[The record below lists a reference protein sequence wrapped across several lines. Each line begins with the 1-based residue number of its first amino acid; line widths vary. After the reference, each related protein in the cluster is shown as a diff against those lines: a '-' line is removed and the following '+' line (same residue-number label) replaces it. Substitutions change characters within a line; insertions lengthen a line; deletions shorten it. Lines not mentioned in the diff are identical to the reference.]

1 MLSSHRRD
9 TDAIPTFCRQGENTM
24 TRTIGNPLSW
34 FVEATFGAG
43 RTAAEAT
50 DALRGHADSPPRVR
64 TLTTADLRTALRRGI
79 EDFGALRS
87 DVIFLILIYPIIGI
101 AMALT
106 AFETARLPMI
116 FPLAA
121 GFTLLGPVVATGLYE
136 MSRQREAT
144 GKAGWGAAFSV
155 IRAPVIVPV
164 VVLGAVL
171 MAVFLAWMF
180 AASLIYNVT
189 LGPQPPASIGGFVSD
204 VLTTGPGWAMVILG
218 MGVGAAFAAMVLALS
233 LTAFPMLIDR
243 RSGVMVAVLTSLRV
257 VQENPRVSVTWG
269 MIVAVAMLLGTLPLF
284 LGLVIVLP
292 VLGHATWHLY
302 RAAVPGEAT

>member
-1 MLSSHRRD
+1 
-9 TDAIPTFCRQGENTM
+9 
-24 TRTIGNPLSW
+24 
-34 FVEATFGAG
+34 
-43 RTAAEAT
+43 
-50 DALRGHADSPPRVR
+50 
-64 TLTTADLRTALRRGI
+64 
-79 EDFGALRS
+79 
-87 DVIFLILIYPIIGI
+87 
-101 AMALT
+101 
-106 AFETARLPMI
+106 
-116 FPLAA
+116 
-121 GFTLLGPVVATGLYE
+121 
-136 MSRQREAT
+136 
-144 GKAGWGAAFSV
+144 
-155 IRAPVIVPV
+155 
-164 VVLGAVL
+164 L

-189 LGPQPPASIGGFVSD
+189 LGPQPPASLGGFVSD

-218 MGVGAAFAAMVLALS
+218 MGVGAAFAAMVLALR

-243 RSGVMVAVLTSLRV
+243 RAGVMVAVLTSLRV

>member
-1 MLSSHRRD
+1 
-9 TDAIPTFCRQGENTM
+9 M

-34 FVEATFGAG
+34 AAEATFGAG

-50 DALRGHADSPPRVR
+50 ESLRGHAHTPPAVR
-64 TLTTADLRTALRRGI
+64 TLTTADLRHALRRGLD
-79 EDFGALRS
+79 DFATLRS
-87 DVIFLILIYPIIGI
+87 DVIFLILIYPIIGV
-101 AMALT
+101 ALALT
-106 AFETARLPMI
+106 AFHMARLPMI

-144 GKAGWGAAFSV
+144 GQAGWGAAFSV

-171 MAVFLAWMF
+171 MGLFLAWMF
-180 AASLIYNVT
+180 AASVIYNAT
-189 LGPQPPASIGGFVSD
+189 LGPQPPASVAGFLGD
-204 VLTTGPGWAMVILG
+204 VLTTGPGWAMMVAG
-218 MGVGAAFAAMVLALS
+218 MGAGAVFAALVLALS

-243 RSGVMVAVLTSLRV
+243 RAGLLVAVLTSLKV
-257 VQENPRVSVTWG
+257 VQENPRISAIWG
-269 MIVAVAMLLGTLPLF
+269 LIVAGAMLLGTLPLF

-302 RAAVPGEAT
+302 RAAVPGESG

>member
-1 MLSSHRRD
+1 
-9 TDAIPTFCRQGENTM
+9 M

-34 FVEATFGAG
+34 AAEATFGAG

-50 DALRGHADSPPRVR
+50 DALRGHADTPPAVR
-64 TLTTADLRTALRRGI
+64 TLTTDDLRTALRRGLD
-79 EDFGALRS
+79 DFATLRS
-87 DVIFLILIYPIIGI
+87 DVIFLILIYPIIGV
-101 AMALT
+101 ALALT
-106 AFETARLPMI
+106 AFHMARLPMI

-164 VVLGAVL
+164 IALGAVL
-171 MAVFLAWMF
+171 MGLFLAWMF
-180 AASLIYNVT
+180 AASVIYNAT
-189 LGPQPPASIGGFVSD
+189 LGPQPPASVAGFVGD
-204 VLTTGPGWAMVILG
+204 VLTTGPGWAMMVAG
-218 MGVGAAFAAMVLALS
+218 MGVGAVFAAIVLALS

-243 RSGVMVAVLTSLRV
+243 RAGVLVAVLTSLRV
-257 VQENPRVSVTWG
+257 VQENPGVSAIWG
-269 MIVAVAMLLGTLPLF
+269 MIVAVAMMLGTLPLF

-302 RAAVPGEAT
+302 RAAVPGEEG

>member
-1 MLSSHRRD
+1 
-9 TDAIPTFCRQGENTM
+9 M

-34 FVEATFGAG
+34 AAEATFGAG
-43 RTAAEAT
+43 RGAAGAT
-50 DALRGHADSPPRVR
+50 DALRGHTDTPPAVR
-64 TLTTADLRTALRRGI
+64 RLGNDDLRMALRRGI

-87 DVIFLILIYPIIGI
+87 DVIFLILIYPIIG
-101 AMALT
+101 MVLALT
-106 AFETARLPMI
+106 AFHMARLPML

-144 GKAGWGAAFSV
+144 GHAGWGAAFSV

-164 VVLGAVL
+164 IVLGGVL
-171 MAVFLAWMF
+171 MGLFLAWMF
-180 AASLIYNVT
+180 AASVIYNAT
-189 LGPQPPASIGGFVSD
+189 LGPEPPTSVTGFIGD
-204 VLTTGPGWAMVILG
+204 VLTTGPGWAMAVLG
-218 MGVGAAFAAMVLALS
+218 MAVGAVFAAIALAFS

-243 RSGVMVAVLTSLRV
+243 RASLPVAMLTSLRV
-257 VQENPRVSVTWG
+257 VRENPRVAATWG
-269 MIVAVAMLLGTLPLF
+269 LIVAVAMVLGTLPLF

-302 RAAVPGEAT
+302 RAAVPAEDA

>member
-1 MLSSHRRD
+1 
-9 TDAIPTFCRQGENTM
+9 M

-34 FVEATFGAG
+34 AAEAAFGAG

-50 DALRGHADSPPRVR
+50 EALRGHADTPPEVR
-64 TLTTADLRTALRRGI
+64 RLTNDDLRTALRRGI

-101 AMALT
+101 ALALT
-106 AFETARLPMI
+106 AFHMARLPML

-144 GKAGWGAAFSV
+144 GHAGWGAAFSV

-164 VVLGAVL
+164 IVLGAVL
-171 MAVFLAWMF
+171 MILFLAWMF
-180 AASLIYNVT
+180 AASVIYNAT
-189 LGPQPPASIGGFVSD
+189 LGPEPPTSVAGFLGD
-204 VLTTGPGWAMVILG
+204 VLTTGPGWAMTVLG
-218 MGVGAAFAAMVLALS
+218 VGVGAVFAAMVLALS

-243 RSGVMVAVLTSLRV
+243 RAGVTVAVLTSLKV
-257 VQENPRVSVTWG
+257 VRENPRVSATWG
-269 MIVAVAMLLGTLPLF
+269 LIVAVAMLVGTLPLF

-302 RAAVPGEAT
+302 RAAVPAEA

>member
-1 MLSSHRRD
+1 
-9 TDAIPTFCRQGENTM
+9 M

-34 FVEATFGAG
+34 VAEATFGAG

-50 DALRGHADSPPRVR
+50 ESLRGHAETPPEMRR
-64 TLTTADLRTALRRGI
+64 LTTQDLRTALQRGLD
-79 EDFGALRS
+79 DFTSLRT
-87 DVIFLILIYPIIGI
+87 DVIFLILIYPIIGV
-101 AMALT
+101 ALALT

-144 GKAGWGAAFSV
+144 GHAGWGAAFSV

-171 MAVFLAWMF
+171 MGLFLAWMF
-180 AASLIYNVT
+180 AASVIYNAT
-189 LGPQPPASIGGFVSD
+189 LGPEPPASVAGFLTD
-204 VLTTGPGWAMVILG
+204 ALTTGPGWAMIILG
-218 MGVGAAFAAMVLALS
+218 MGVGAVFAAMVLALS

-243 RSGVMVAVLTSLRV
+243 RAGVMVAVLTSLRV
-257 VQENPRVSVTWG
+257 VQENPRVSATWG
-269 MIVAVAMLLGTLPLF
+269 VIVAVAMLLGTLPLF
-284 LGLVIVLP
+284 LGLVVVLP
-292 VLGHATWHLY
+292 ILGHATWHLY
-302 RAAVPGEAT
+302 RAAVPGEG

>member
-1 MLSSHRRD
+1 
-9 TDAIPTFCRQGENTM
+9 M
-24 TRTIGNPLSW
+24 TKTIGNPLSW
-34 FVEATFGAG
+34 FAEATFGAG

-50 DALRGHADSPPRVR
+50 DALRGHTDTPPEVR
-64 TLTTADLRTALRRGI
+64 HLTTRDLRTALRSGLD
-79 EDFGALRS
+79 DFAALRS
-87 DVIFLILIYPIIGI
+87 DVIFLILIYPVIGI
-101 AMALT
+101 ALALT

-144 GKAGWGAAFSV
+144 GHAGWGAAFSV

-164 VVLGAVL
+164 IVLGTVL
-171 MAVFLAWMF
+171 MALFLAWMF
-180 AASLIYNVT
+180 AASLIYIAT

-204 VLTTGPGWAMVILG
+204 VLTTGSGWVMIILG
-218 MGVGAAFAAMVLALS
+218 MGVGAVFAAMVLGLS

-243 RSGVMVAVLTSLRV
+243 RAGVVVAVLTSLRV
-257 VQENPRVSVTWG
+257 VQENPRISATWG
-269 MIVAVAMLLGTLPLF
+269 LIVAVAMVLGTLPLF
-284 LGLVIVLP
+284 LGLMIVLP

-302 RAAVPGEAT
+302 RAAVPGEG